1 MMIRVLGIAQDFQL
15 IVKLS
20 TLSAHRVDF
29 YIDSAL
35 AFTQIIK

>member
-15 IVKLS
+15 IVKLL
-20 TLSAHRVDF
+20 TLSALRVDF

-35 AFTQIIK
+35 AFVQTIK

>member
-15 IVKLS
+15 IVKLLTLS
-20 TLSAHRVDF
+20 TLRVDF

>member
-15 IVKLS
+15 IVKLL
-20 TLSAHRVDF
+20 TLSALAVDF